1 MTMARQAALRQVAEG
16 KANGGVHEV
25 PDFAGGGPPLP
36 PVASAEPVVSN
47 ARLAVLMFLAAEAMF
62 FAGLIGAFI
71 VFRLSSSVWPPPFQP
86 RLPVAVTGVNT
97 VILLLSGF
105 TMRLALRA
113 VRLGRPEGLARALL
127 ATVLLGVL
135 FLGIQG
141 YEWLRLI
148 EFGLKLS
155 SGIYGSTFYTLIG
168 IHGLHV
174 LGAVLWLTVVLIQAR
189 QGRFT
194 AERHTGVETCSMYW
208 SFVVG
213 LWPVLYGL
221 VYLY

>member
-1 MTMARQAALRQVAEG
+1 MVDSQVNEESYPIRG
-16 KANGGVHEV
+16 
-25 PDFAGGGPPLP
+25 FAGGGPPSS
-36 PVASAEPVVSN
+36 PVAPAEPIISN

-71 VFRLSSSVWPPPFQP
+71 VFRLSSSAWPPPFQP

-113 VRLGRPEGLARALL
+113 VRLGRPEGLARCLL
-127 ATVLLGVL
+127 TTVLLGVL
-135 FLGIQG
+135 FLSIQG
-141 YEWLRLI
+141 YEWFRLI
-148 EFGLKLS
+148 EFGLTVS
-155 SGIYGSTFYTLIG
+155 SGIYGATFYTLIG

-174 LGAVLWLTVVLIQAR
+174 LGAVLWLMVVLTQAR

-194 AERHTGVETCSMYW
+194 AERCTGVETCSMYW
-208 SFVVG
+208 TFVVG

>member
-1 MTMARQAALRQVAEG
+1 MAREVAARHVVEPQAREEG
-16 KANGGVHEV
+16 YPIPG
-25 PDFAGGGPPLP
+25 FAGGGPPSP

-71 VFRLSSSVWPPPFQP
+71 VFRLSSSAWPPPFQP
-86 RLPVAVTGVNT
+86 RLPVAVTGLNT
-97 VILLLSGF
+97 IILLLSGF

-113 VRLGRPEGLARALL
+113 ARGGKSTALARFLL
-127 ATVLLGVL
+127 ATMLLGVL
-135 FLGIQG
+135 FLSIQG
-141 YEWLRLI
+141 YEWVRLV
-148 EFGLKLS
+148 EFGLTVS
-155 SGIYGSTFYTLIG
+155 SGIYGATFYTLIG

-194 AERHTGVETCSMYW
+194 AERHTGVEICSMYW